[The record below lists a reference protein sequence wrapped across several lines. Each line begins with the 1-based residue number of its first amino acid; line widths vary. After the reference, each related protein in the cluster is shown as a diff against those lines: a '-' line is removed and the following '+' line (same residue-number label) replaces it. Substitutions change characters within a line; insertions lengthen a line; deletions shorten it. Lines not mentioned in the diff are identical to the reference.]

1 MEAPIA
7 TAIGAAAGA
16 VVALGAVVSVV
27 VGLAAVAAD
36 LAAAVPRVVGNGVG
50 HEFNE

>member
-7 TAIGAAAGA
+7 TAAGA
-16 VVALGAVVSVV
+16 VVALGAEVSVV
-27 VGLAAVAAD
+27 VGLAEVVAD